1 MKIEE
6 INKVC
11 FVGAGSMGCFNALT
25 AAIAGYQ
32 AVLYDVSAENR
43 EQVPEKLR
51 EIAAMLTSYGLCSQD
66 VVDNALIRIVV
77 NETLEAAVSDA
88 ELVSESVFE
97 SLQVKREVHQQLDR
111 VLPPQTILTTNTST
125 LLVSQIEDVVERGN
139 LFAALHS
146 HLGSPLID
154 IVGGPRTSPA
164 TIDILQRYV
173 TSLHCVPLV
182 LKKENPGYVI
192 NAMLGPLL
200 TTAMKLVIGNM
211 ASKESVDQAWMR
223 DRNAPM
229 GPFGMMDLFGL
240 NIIHDSWKY
249 KESTPEIDKDKESI
263 LAFLTPFI
271 ERGELGMKA
280 GKGFYQYPE
289 PAYQQESFNN
299 DGDGDGVS
307 VAGLALTAIVVVNAI
322 SLAVKGILEPDDIDL
337 AWKAGTHLD
346 TGPFA
351 MLDAIGLEE
360 FSLLLRTQCERGL
373 CSSEQFDLVEGY
385 LLKQSAQEV

>member
-32 AVLYDVSAENR
+32 AVLYDVSTENL
-43 EQVPEKLR
+43 EQVRVRLR

-88 ELVSESVFE
+88 DLVSESVFE

-182 LKKENPGYVI
+182 LKKENPGYVL

-223 DRNAPM
+223 NRNAPM

-240 NIIHDSWKY
+240 NIIYDSWQY

-299 DGDGDGVS
+299 GDDIS
-307 VAGLALTAIVVVNAI
+307 VAGLALTSIVVVNAI

-360 FSLLLRTQCERGL
+360 FLLLLRTQCERGL
-373 CSSEQFDLVEGY
+373 CSSEQFNLVEGY